1 MVLMCELSPGS
12 SICLAAVPAL
22 YRAKARSRQ
31 VEGGKEV
38 EEGREVL
45 EIYTS
50 FRPETT
56 TYITADKLDQVCQTI
71 RKKNKNKKN
80 NLDIRCTL

>member
-1 MVLMCELSPGS
+1 MFEFPPDS

-22 YRAKARSRQ
+22 YRAKATVRQ
-31 VEGGKEV
+31 VERTGM

-56 TYITADKLDQVCQTI
+56 TFITADKLVQVCQ
-71 RKKNKNKKN
+71 N
-80 NLDIRCTL
+80 DVQHH